1 MLRESVTVKLL
12 LQISQIHPGM
22 LVEPLPKPE
31 RELPFCPEGFFVCPV
46 LAGHTFFERKTVMN
60 IKKLS
65 CLVLALLLSLTCLS
79 GAAVAAED
87 DYGVVT
93 IQNGD
98 RVVTFTSMPTGVLC
112 ANLYS
117 AENLVMLG
125 LGDRIVGKNVHTN
138 PAEVPLEELA
148 EAFENIP
155 EIERSNENAVASG
168 ADLLIGQ
175 ISAFKDSSWGTY
187 EQLEAEG
194 INCLTITGT
203 IVPDET
209 VEDIYTDIEN
219 LGKIFKVEDKAA
231 ALIADMKA
239 SIAETNGMVA
249 DKKDEEKP
257 RVFVLDMF
265 KEDQIYTTA
274 AGLESNLIELAGG
287 INTTRKAAD
296 SRWFYT
302 SVETLVEAN
311 PDIIIINDYGN
322 QSVED
327 KIAYVTNNPACSDIP
342 AVVNNRFLVVPLVS
356 VMQDIRAASACR
368 TMAEYFYPELFQ

>member
-1 MLRESVTVKLL
+1 
-12 LQISQIHPGM
+12 
-22 LVEPLPKPE
+22 
-31 RELPFCPEGFFVCPV
+31 
-46 LAGHTFFERKTVMN
+46 MN

-239 SIAETNGMVA
+239 SIAETSSMVA

>member
-1 MLRESVTVKLL
+1 
-12 LQISQIHPGM
+12 
-22 LVEPLPKPE
+22 
-31 RELPFCPEGFFVCPV
+31 
-46 LAGHTFFERKTVMN
+46 MN

-148 EAFENIP
+148 EAFEHIP

-239 SIAETNGMVA
+239 SIAETSSMVA

-356 VMQDIRAASACR
+356 VMQDIRTASACR
-368 TMAEYFYPELFQ
+368 TMAAYFYPELFR

>member
-1 MLRESVTVKLL
+1 
-12 LQISQIHPGM
+12 
-22 LVEPLPKPE
+22 
-31 RELPFCPEGFFVCPV
+31 
-46 LAGHTFFERKTVMN
+46 MN

-79 GAAVAAED
+79 GAAIAAED

-209 VEDIYTDIEN
+209 VDDIYTDIEN
-219 LGKIFKVEDKAA
+219 LGKIFKVEDRAA

-239 SIAETNGMVA
+239 SIAETNSMVA

-257 RVFVLDMF
+257 RVFVLDRF